1 MKTTVLKC
9 LLLDADVIIY
19 LHEIGLWKAFIKR
32 FEVFVSAA
40 VANEVRFYTDN
51 LGKHIPINLR
61 NEKVKIL
68 EMNVQKANNTV
79 FCIIDKFTGPDI
91 HIGEIESIALMKEK
105 EFFNLVFCTGDGAAI
120 IASCL
125 LELKER
131 IISLEETMIQ
141 GGMKKKIKKHFTKDA
156 MKEWKKKGETN
167 LIQGIGLQK
176 RKKS

>member
-1 MKTTVLKC
+1 MKTTVLKW

-40 VANEVRFYTDN
+40 VANEVSFYPDN

-61 NEKVKIL
+61 NEKIKIL
-68 EMNVQKANNTV
+68 EMDAQKAYKIVYST
-79 FCIIDKFTGPDI
+79 IEKSAGPDI

-105 EFFNLVFCTGDGAAI
+105 EFANLIFCTGEGAAI
-120 IASCL
+120 IATCL

-131 IISLEETMIQ
+131 IMSLEEAMVR
-141 GGMKKKIKKHFTKDA
+141 GGMKRNIKRQFTRLR
-156 MKEWKKKGETN
+156 MKEWKKKGEIN
-167 LIQGIGLQK
+167 LIQGVGL
-176 RKKS
+176 RKKNK

>member
-1 MKTTVLKC
+1 MKTTVLKY

-68 EMNVQKANNTV
+68 EMDV
-79 FCIIDKFTGPDI
+79 
-91 HIGEIESIALMKEK
+91 
-105 EFFNLVFCTGDGAAI
+105 NLVFCTGDGAAI

-131 IISLEETMIQ
+131 IISLEEAMLK
-141 GGMKKKIKKHFTKDA
+141 GGMKKNIKRQFTKQC
-156 MKEWKKKGETN
+156 MKKWKNKGETN
-167 LIQGIGLQK
+167 LIQGVGLL
-176 RKKS
+176 KKKK